1 MSQPLLSLVVPWFGG
16 NRAPLERTIASLA
29 GITDEVVIVH
39 QKLFDDDAE
48 VAASLGNRVA
58 TVDWNELFKEG
69 GYGLL
74 PNIGAAR
81 ASSRWMML
89 LGVGETVAEQYSP
102 IRQTLENSSPRV
114 IFRCD
119 HRGDVH
125 TWGRIWSPSGQTYWS
140 GPIHEECGNGLGGPV
155 IFRMQDTPKE
165 PHADPF
171 RNECMKW
178 MKAVTYAVNYRYLLH
193 HPEKRGFTNE
203 GWINFV
209 NGSSASIEKA
219 MDDNKDL
226 MEAGMSGDREAFY
239 AGVRR
244 RMEQE
249 KKPNFVN
256 HSPTGQP
263 LSEGAM
269 PAPQ

>member
-1 MSQPLLSLVVPWFGG
+1 MSNLLTLIVPWFGG
-16 NRAPLERTIASLA
+16 DPTPLARTIGSLK
-29 GITDEVVIVH
+29 GIADEVVVVH
-39 QKLFDDDAE
+39 QKLFDDDSE
-48 VAASLGNRVA
+48 VAASLAHQVA

-81 ASSRWMML
+81 ASSRWMLL
-89 LGVGETVAEQYSP
+89 LGVGETVLEEYSP
-102 IRQTLENSSPRV
+102 IRQTLENASNRV

-119 HRGDVH
+119 HIGDQH
-125 TWGRIWSPSGQTYWS
+125 TWGRLWSPSGGTYWG

-165 PHADPF
+165 PHQDPF

-178 MKAVTYAVNYRYLLH
+178 MKAVTYAVNYLYLLH
-193 HPEKRGFTNE
+193 NPEKRSFTNT
-203 GWINFV
+203 GWIDFV
-209 NGSSASIEKA
+209 NKSRDSIEKSVED
-219 MDDNKDL
+219 MQDL
-226 MEAGMSGDREAFY
+226 VAAGRSGDREAFY

-244 RMEQE
+244 RMEAEQ
-249 KKPNFVN
+249 KPTFVN

-263 LSEGAM
+263 MSEGAL
-269 PAPQ
+269 PAPA